1 MSYNVREHSYVV
13 GGLGVTGQ
21 ACVRFLLQKQATVKA
36 FDTRAN
42 FTLVT
47 DPDSDLDGEL
57 DSGMQAF
64 MAEKVTCH

>member
-13 GGLGVTGQ
+13 MVSSVTGQ

-42 FTLVT
+42 FTLLPT
-47 DPDSDLDGEL
+47 LI
-57 DSGMQAF
+57 
-64 MAEKVTCH
+64 

>member
-21 ACVRFLLQKQATVKA
+21 ACVRFFLQKQATVKA

-47 DPDSDLDGEL
+47 DPDSDLDSKPPIDVHNQDIL
-57 DSGMQAF
+57 
-64 MAEKVTCH
+64 

>member
-42 FTLVT
+42 LLHLLV
-47 DPDSDLDGEL
+47 LIL
-57 DSGMQAF
+57 
-64 MAEKVTCH
+64 TCKRLWQRRSLAMH